1 MLTNGCRLLQYLI
14 SIFIVETFDPV
25 TWKIQRRQ
33 KECILA
39 LNVNVTWMK
48 WLFKC

>member
-1 MLTNGCRLLQYLI
+1 MPTDECRLLQYLI
-14 SIFIVETFDPV
+14 SIFIEETSDPV

-39 LNVNVTWMK
+39 FVNVT
-48 WLFKC
+48 